1 MKKKGI
7 IAGTAAVC
15 VFLLIIV
22 LCACTAGN
30 PKNMVTGA
38 LANTVRDASKIE
50 LFDYSKRLLNG
61 GSVELKTNLMPLSGK
76 DGDAEVKIYTDFTRM
91 RFAATGKIKEGRNTA
106 ASFKTSF
113 NGNDISFESPQVSK
127 KPYGVSLRNI
137 SKNLHGS
144 VFDPEHPDENYAPDK
159 NLYDYLTR
167 LGKTVS
173 NDKTLSNEFKKLTV
187 KYERLLVTSLMDNAR
202 VSSSSDRITAGGQQ
216 VNCKVVS
223 LDLDRKSM
231 SDAVSQIVSAAKHD
245 RDLESF
251 LLKSYSNFDFGIK
264 DADDMVDDFYE
275 MLDGYKRSVK
285 DYDGDMTIWIYIT
298 KSGKRIA
305 RIDVDT
311 DGKNSRGTR
320 VAYEMSL
327 DLGKNVKT
335 SDEISFTF
343 NSSEGDK
350 MDISYSVRQN
360 DKAAYK
366 ATLDLTC
373 DLSHSIGKQASY
385 GLSFKWDKK
394 AGGYTLTGDKDG
406 SIISA
411 EGKLLRKGGTYEL
424 TLLNLETSGKFTSVS
439 DRFKS
444 PVGDYKITVTFD
456 SVDRAFNPSRY
467 TEITKLSYDD
477 CKALAN
483 DAKKAYEDI
492 NNTWFTK

>member
-7 IAGTAAVC
+7 IAGAIAVC

-22 LCACTAGN
+22 LCAATAGN
-30 PKNMVTGA
+30 PKNMVGSA
-38 LANTVRDASKIE
+38 LTNTIRDASKIE

-61 GSVELKTNLMPLSGK
+61 GSVNVKTNLMPLSGK
-76 DGDAEVKIYTDFTRM
+76 EADAEVKLYTDFTRM
-91 RFAATGKIKEGRNTA
+91 RFAAAGKIKEGRNTA

-113 NGNDISFESPQVSK
+113 NGYDISFESPQIAK
-127 KPYGVSLRNI
+127 NPYGVSLRNA
-137 SKNLHGS
+137 SRNLHGS
-144 VFDPEHPDENYAPDK
+144 IFDPEHPDDKVELDK

-173 NDKTLSNEFKKLTV
+173 NDKSLSNEFKKLSA
-187 KYERLLVTSLMDNAR
+187 KYEKLLVTSLMDNAR
-202 VSSSSDRITAGGQQ
+202 VSTSSDRITAGGQQ
-216 VNCKVVS
+216 ISCNIVS

-231 SDAVSQIVSAAKHD
+231 SDAVSQLVAAAKHD

-251 LLKSYSNFDFGIK
+251 LLKSFSNFDYGIK

-275 MLDGYKRSVK
+275 MLDSYKRSVK
-285 DYDGDMTIWIYIT
+285 NYDGDMTIWFYIT

-335 SDEISFTF
+335 SDEISFSF

-350 MDISYSVRQN
+350 IDISYSVRQN

-366 ATLDLTC
+366 ATLDMTYELT
-373 DLSHSIGKQASY
+373 HSIGKQASY

-394 AGGYTLTGDKDG
+394 FGGYTLTAEKNG

-424 TLLNLETSGKFTSVS
+424 TLQNLETSGKFTSVS
-439 DRFKS
+439 DKFKS
-444 PVGDYKITVTFD
+444 PVADYKIVVTFD

-467 TEITKLSYDD
+467 TEITKLSYEDFKGLTDD
-477 CKALAN
+477 S
-483 DAKKAYEDI
+483 KKAYED
-492 NNTWFTK
+492 NKTAWFKK